1 MKRLALAA
9 ILLAAAGCRHQPPA
23 PVDPYSAWQATKTIV
38 FRHYPAHASGVDD
51 AGMSL
56 TTDWAET
63 IEGTSKVRRRV
74 HARLLGPNRVDVRV
88 EVQQDLSKH
97 PLTGTPDPEHPE
109 WGNAHDDMTYAQRLQ
124 AEIEA
129 SLPPQPG
136 SPR

>member
-1 MKRLALAA
+1 MKPIALAA
-9 ILLAAAGCRHQPPA
+9 ILLAAAGCRSQPA
-23 PVDPYSAWQATKTIV
+23 AVDPYSAWQATKTIV

-51 AGMSL
+51 AAMSL

-74 HARLLGPNRVDVRV
+74 HARLIGPGRVDVRV

-109 WGNAHDDMTYAQRLQ
+109 WGNAHDDMTDAQRLR

-129 SLPPQPG
+129 ALPPRYG